1 MVLVT
6 VELMDW
12 AERQPLAFE
21 LVNGRLARLS
31 EEHQGPAR
39 LLAMQRITEG
49 VFGCAD
55 RASTWMATPSPMLG
69 GLSPSNLAC
78 ESDEGSQLALRA
90 LVRWHRSTLS
100 QANA

>member
-1 MVLVT
+1 MVLEV

-12 AERQPLAFE
+12 AERQPLVFE
-21 LVNGRLARLS
+21 LVNGRLTRLS

-39 LLAMQRITEG
+39 LLAMQRIAEG

-55 RASTWMATPSPMLG
+55 RARTWMAAPSPMLG
-69 GLSPSNLAC
+69 GLSPSILAR
-78 ESDEGSQLALRA
+78 EGDEGSQLALKA